1 MYLKLIF
8 TATCILKVVVGKKFA
23 PGRGWRDTYIANGSI
38 ASVGNYQIVDI
49 LLSTFKSD
57 DQTIFQ
63 LDGLSLFP

>member
-1 MYLKLIF
+1 MYLKLIII
-8 TATCILKVVVGKKFA
+8 ATYVLNVIGNKFHL
-23 PGRGWRDTYIANGSI
+23 GRGWREIYVANGTI

-49 LLSTFKSD
+49 LLSTSMSD